1 MGGIFKIDSKEYV
14 PLAGHLST
22 KSCENVCMLS
32 RSLRALVNVTK
43 HSKLEVWPA
52 SLGTSSFT
60 DENIALPDGKLDQL
74 VKEVIEY
81 GLALRAVMGKT
92 EMLIFPSTMLPKQYQ
107 AFQGKH
113 YLWGLFRPR
122 KDIVGVAEEQAAH
135 AMCLENQE
143 GSKDGTEQ
151 VEFHGVPDPNM
162 DTEPQDPEAA
172 EMQDAADRNMAPPIG
187 GSNASRANHPS
198 MAATQPANR
207 EQIDPSLGIPQG
219 RIEDLLR
226 DGKDGGLR
234 ISDECSEHSTANQIK
249 HVKRKLEG
257 CSQERIL
264 NALGREEDDVVNVE
278 STRGRKG

>member
-1 MGGIFKIDSKEYV
+1 MGLYDKGGQSGIFKIDSKEYV

-43 HSKLEVWPA
+43 HSR
-52 SLGTSSFT
+52 
-60 DENIALPDGKLDQL
+60 PDGKLDQL

-81 GLALRAVMGKT
+81 DLALRAVMGKT

-219 RIEDLLR
+219 RMFAFVAQPTPRFEQLMQELER
-226 DGKDGGLR
+226 EGAL
-234 ISDECSEHSTANQIK
+234 ISTMPRVTYGPGCGQSQATTA
-249 HVKRKLEG
+249 
-257 CSQERIL
+257 
-264 NALGREEDDVVNVE
+264 
-278 STRGRKG
+278 KG